1 MLLLNVYYMMDKTK
15 TDLLEMKE
23 KMGQIFN
30 KVVVNPNFVPLATGL
45 AITAVAGIAISVSS
59 GDHSQ
64 SVFAVKNAI
73 ASSHLIGV
81 NPTKAI
87 FW

>member
-1 MLLLNVYYMMDKTK
+1 MIFKTISEL
-15 TDLLEMKE
+15 TGMKE
-23 KMGQIFN
+23 KIEQAFN
-30 KVVVNPNFVPLATGL
+30 KVVVNPNFVPMATGL

-73 ASSHLIGV
+73 ASSHIIGV